1 MMTAT
6 NEQKVRER
14 AYFIWEREGRPQ
26 GKELEHWQAALRELG
41 IEINGTNRA
50 VAKPVASSS
59 ERKPAPSRRSRIKAI
74 VAEAKDALE
83 GAAQEII
90 KPKRKRAAKEKI
102 ENPQITQIDA
112 D

>member
-1 MMTAT
+1 MRAQIFFLDDEEVLVMLTAT

-26 GKELEHWQAALRELG
+26 GKELEHWQAAISELG
-41 IEINGTNRA
+41 LETNGANRTA
-50 VAKPVASSS
+50 TKGVAATS

-83 GAAQEII
+83 GAA
-90 KPKRKRAAKEKI
+90 
-102 ENPQITQIDA
+102 
-112 D
+112 